1 MPPLTLY
8 TPKPGQALQQTPEIR
23 PAAID
28 ELLGQL
34 SGMQAEDAA
43 QRLLAELGRL
53 NRSELD
59 ADLRSKLTL
68 RYEAPLQ
75 RLLEELLAALPE
87 NGTPQSP
94 MHRHAANLAH
104 ELAVELAYAW
114 KLVSQAL
121 PQKRSLFGGAKA
133 RQAALLRLMAALSG
147 QICTSYR
154 SYTSPPVHGWHEL
167 HQCHAAIVEEDVA
180 DTELADASQ
189 APAAIYKRTL
199 LLALADPFRLTRPEI
214 EVTLAYLDR
223 FGNLAE
229 LAQGDKG
236 GKSAFRI
243 DPEADSPAALES
255 AARENDATASAAL
268 TLDTHALCRQ
278 LRSLLVKLQAGE
290 SWRDIGLADLPHQ
303 VNGAYLL
310 SRLHQAWRGGNK
322 RGFKRY
328 QPGLAHVEMIS
339 GLPAIHHLF
348 DEKRKQPAAD
358 ARGARNSRGGTAEP
372 GTPPRWRV
380 VNDSACGLAISAHA
394 QEVVQVRMGNPVA
407 LREASAGSAPWLL
420 GVIRWGKMSK
430 GQVVVAG
437 IEKLSP
443 DAVSVV
449 LRFSEGTAAELG
461 QPVLLLPANTALQTA
476 ERLLLPQGLYQRGR
490 TAELWH
496 RGEPRRIGL
505 GSLIEQ
511 TAFFDLV
518 EMAVA

>member
-8 TPKPGQALQQTPEIR
+8 TPKPGQALQQAPEIR

-59 ADLRSKLTL
+59 ADLRAKLTL
-68 RYEAPLQ
+68 RYEAPIRRLQ
-75 RLLEELLAALPE
+75 EELLAALPE

-114 KLVSQAL
+114 KLVNQAIQ
-121 PQKRSLFGGAKA
+121 QKRSLFGGAKA

-154 SYTSPPVHGWHEL
+154 SYTSPPVCGWHEL
-167 HQCHAAIVEEDVA
+167 HQCHAAIVDEGVA
-180 DTELADASQ
+180 DTEPADASQ

-229 LAQGDKG
+229 LGKG
-236 GKSAFRI
+236 GKSTFRI
-243 DPEADSPAALES
+243 DPEADSPAALEA
-255 AARENDATASAAL
+255 AARENGAAASAAPA
-268 TLDTHALCRQ
+268 LDTRALCRQ
-278 LRSLLVKLQAGE
+278 LRSLLLRLQAGE
-290 SWRDIGLADLPHQ
+290 SWRDIGLADMPHQ

-358 ARGARNSRGGTAEP
+358 ARGARNGRGGAAEQDMP
-372 GTPPRWRV
+372 ARWRV

-437 IEKLSP
+437 VEKLSP

-449 LRFSEGTAAELG
+449 LRFSEGAAAEFG
-461 QPVLLLPANTALQTA
+461 QPALLIPANAALQTA

-490 TAELWH
+490 IAELWH
-496 RGEPRRIGL
+496 RGTPRRIGL